1 MKTSFDFAAAARQS
15 VHYLPAGIQRIE
27 CQKSTVN
34 RERAGQIEAAP
45 SSPTE
50 AVRATENP
58 TMSPVRPTPAP
69 APAPAHTNDASES
82 SAAVVCTQP
91 VMAAASTP
99 RFNVFA
105 STNVAF
111 VVSVAAIVARWFVHS
126 GWACALVSLSPL
138 WLLLWREQRAMRS
151 LYAGVLWLGLAWL
164 RLVHPASSAGSSLQ
178 DLLSLCVLAIIL
190 LSLRDAY
197 KGMQELSR
205 RDPLT
210 GLLNRRGFEELGKV
224 EVLRATRYAR
234 PIAFALLDV
243 DRFKQINDQHG
254 HAVGDRVLQ
263 LVAAQL
269 SELRNSDLAVRLGG
283 DEFGLLMPETD
294 AAGAEVLVSRLAQR
308 VAERT
313 AEEGWPVTISAGI
326 ADSQN
331 RARHIDALIAA
342 ADRYMYEAKAVKHGP
357 ASTHA

>member
-1 MKTSFDFAAAARQS
+1 MKTSFDFAAAELQS
-15 VHYLPAGIQRIE
+15 MHYLPAGIQRLE
-27 CQKSTVN
+27 CHH
-34 RERAGQIEAAP
+34 RERATQIEVAP
-45 SSPTE
+45 SSRTE
-50 AVRATENP
+50 AARAEDARATEDP
-58 TMSPVRPTPAP
+58 TTMSTASE
-69 APAPAHTNDASES
+69 ASES
-82 SAAVVCTQP
+82 SAAVACAQP
-91 VMAAASTP
+91 VLSGASAP

-105 STNVAF
+105 STNVAL
-111 VVSVAAIVARWFVHS
+111 VVSVVAIAARWFVHS
-126 GWACALVSLSPL
+126 GWGCALVSLSPL

-164 RLVHPASSAGSSLQ
+164 RLVHPATNAGSSLQ

-269 SELRNSDLAVRLGG
+269 RELRTSDLAVRLGG

-326 ADSQN
+326 ADSQD

-342 ADRYMYEAKAVKHGP
+342 ADREMYGAKAVKHGT
-357 ASTHA
+357 AATHA

>member
-1 MKTSFDFAAAARQS
+1 MKTSFDFAAAELQS
-15 VHYLPAGIQRIE
+15 VHYLPAGMSRIDCDE
-27 CQKSTVN
+27 DTPA
-34 RERAGQIEAAP
+34 RERAAQIEVASSPRAAAP
-45 SSPTE
+45 C
-50 AVRATENP
+50 ATENP
-58 TMSPVRPTPAP
+58 TMSSASE
-69 APAPAHTNDASES
+69 ASES
-82 SAAVVCTQP
+82 SAAVVCAQP
-91 VMAAASTP
+91 LAATSAP
-99 RFNVFA
+99 RSNVFA
-105 STNVAF
+105 STNVALI
-111 VVSVAAIVARWFVHS
+111 VSVAAIVARWFVHS
-126 GWACALVSLSPL
+126 GWGCALVSLSPL
-138 WLLLWREQRAMRS
+138 WLLLWREQRAVRS

-164 RLVHPASSAGSSLQ
+164 RLLHPAHSAGSSLQ
-178 DLLSLCVLAIIL
+178 DLLSLCVLALIL

-197 KGMQELSR
+197 RGMQELSR

-210 GLLNRRGFEELGKV
+210 GLLNRRGLDELGKV

-254 HAVGDRVLQ
+254 HAAGDRVLQ

-269 SELRNSDLAVRLGG
+269 RELRTSDLAVRLGG

-326 ADSQN
+326 ADSQD

-342 ADRYMYEAKAVKHGP
+342 ADRQMYDAKSVKHSAVP
-357 ASTHA
+357 THA